1 MFPLQE
7 RSLDQTID
15 QYFEIATKSAKDDQ
29 NNINNNV
36 DQAASVQ
43 PAAESMDYH
52 QILDDD
58 DDDALMLD
66 LDF

>member
-1 MFPLQE
+1 MQE

-15 QYFEIATKSAKDDQ
+15 HYFESGTKPAEGGQ
-29 NNINNNV
+29 NNVNNNV
-36 DQAASVQ
+36 DQTSVQ